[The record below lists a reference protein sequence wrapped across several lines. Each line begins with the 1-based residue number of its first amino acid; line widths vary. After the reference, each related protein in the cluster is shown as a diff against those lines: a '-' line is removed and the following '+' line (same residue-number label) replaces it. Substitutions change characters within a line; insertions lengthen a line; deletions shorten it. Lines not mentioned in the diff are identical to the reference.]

1 MTEAYVFL
9 GSENELSPFDYDRN
23 KLQILRLKYFTLTI
37 LTLLCY
43 VMINYVI
50 SLQAFKSGARIYE
63 TDSDTY
69 EEQQQK
75 INEYYQNNVYSNI
88 DTML

>member
-1 MTEAYVFL
+1 
-9 GSENELSPFDYDRN
+9 
-23 KLQILRLKYFTLTI
+23 
-37 LTLLCY
+37 
-43 VMINYVI
+43 MINYVI